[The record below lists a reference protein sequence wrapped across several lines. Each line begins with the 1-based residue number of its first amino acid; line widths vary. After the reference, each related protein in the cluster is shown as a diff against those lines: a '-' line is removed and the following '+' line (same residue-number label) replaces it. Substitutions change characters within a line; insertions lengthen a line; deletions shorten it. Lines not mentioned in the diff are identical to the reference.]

1 MPHCL
6 APTQE
11 QPAADSQAVL
21 NLNGAVLNLKGSLE
35 DPAVVTAF
43 RVP

>member
-21 NLNGAVLNLKGSLE
+21 NLKGSLE

-43 RVP
+43 RLP